1 MGKPNSGKS
10 LLFNQLTGL
19 RQKVANYPGVTV
31 DVKRGQF
38 REHTLV
44 DLPGTYSLNS
54 MSKDEAIAI
63 DTIVNSVKDEATR
76 VVVCVLDATRLEA
89 SLVLALQVQ
98 AIAKAEGKAV
108 MFALNLIDEVYRF
121 GQRINIEGLNY
132 ALGSPVMALSAKKLD
147 GLSEFQ
153 NRLEEVASAPQDFQ
167 VKREV
172 FDSKSAIFRARVLAN
187 QFAIR
192 LDIVLDRQNNI
203 DNFMLNS
210 VFGGLAFL
218 AIMFVLFQSIFTL
231 ATPLMDGLEG
241 VIVSTGEILT
251 SVTGEGI
258 VTDFINDALFG
269 GLGAFLVFVPQIMIL
284 TFIIGLLEDSGYLA
298 RAALICH
305 KPLSY
310 FGLSGRSF
318 IPYLSGHAC
327 AIPAIMAARTIE
339 SPHKR
344 LMTMLTVPLMSCS
357 ARLPVYALLI
367 AVLVPAD
374 ASFLGVFNLQGAAF
388 FGLYFFGIVMA
399 LIVSLAI
406 NRLAPTDLERSDMPF
421 ILELPS
427 YRLPHWK
434 PLLQKVLNSGYQFVT
449 RAAPII
455 FMVTVAIWVLGY
467 FPMGADLNDSLLGK
481 IGQVI
486 EPVFA
491 PLGLDWRYGVA
502 ILMSFLAR
510 EVFVGALGT
519 MFGMSDAEENTTGLA
534 EKLQADGLTLGAGLG
549 LVLFYVVALQCVA
562 TVATIKGETGSAKLA
577 WGIFVV
583 YGLLAY
589 SIALLVNL
597 AF

>member
-1 MGKPNSGKS
+1 M
-10 LLFNQLTGL
+10 
-19 RQKVANYPGVTV
+19 
-31 DVKRGQF
+31 DVKRGEFQGY
-38 REHTLV
+38 EVV

-54 MSKDEAIAI
+54 LTKDEAIAS
-63 DTIVNSVKDEATR
+63 DSIVKAIEEANTK
-76 VVVCVLDATRLEA
+76 VVVCVLDATRLER

-98 AIAKAEGKAV
+98 AIAKSAGKAV
-108 MFALNLIDEVYRF
+108 LFAVNLIDEVRRF
-121 GQRINIEGLNY
+121 GKEIDIKGLNRF
-132 ALGSPVMALSAKKLD
+132 LGSPVVALSAKKLD
-147 GLSEFQ
+147 GLLEFQ
-153 NRLEEVASAPQDFQ
+153 QTLIEVASSPDNFQ
-167 VKREV
+167 VSQETFGGKASIR
-172 FDSKSAIFRARVLAN
+172 RARDLADEFGVDLNLVLKH
-187 QFAIR
+187 
-192 LDIVLDRQNNI
+192 QNHI
-203 DNFMLNS
+203 DEFMLNS
-210 VFGGLAFL
+210 LFGGVAFL
-218 AIMFVLFQSIFTL
+218 SIMFVLFQSIFTL
-231 ATPLMDGLEG
+231 AAPLMDGLEG
-241 VIVSTGEILT
+241 MILGAGT
-251 SVTGEGI
+251 LLSSMTGEGI
-258 VTDFINDALFG
+258 ISDFIKDALFG

-284 TFIIGLLEDSGYLA
+284 TLVIGLLEDSGYLA

-327 AIPAIMAARTIE
+327 AIPAIMSARTIE

-374 ASFLGVFNLQGAAF
+374 AKLLGVFNLQGAAF
-388 FGLYFFGIVMA
+388 FGLYLFGIVMA
-399 LIVSLAI
+399 LLVSLVI
-406 NRLAPTDLERSDMPF
+406 NRLAPTDLEQSDMPF

-434 PLLQKVLNSGYQFVT
+434 PLLQKVLDSGKQFVI

-455 FMVTVAIWVLGY
+455 FMVSVGIWCLGY
-467 FPMGADLNDSLLGK
+467 FPLGASLDDSLLGA
-481 IGQVI
+481 IGHFI

-502 ILMSFLAR
+502 IVMSFLAR

-519 MFGMSDAEENTTGLA
+519 MFGMSDAEENTGGLA

-562 TVATIKGETGSAKLA
+562 TVATLKGETGNSKLA
-577 WGIFVV
+577 WGIFAV

-589 SIALLVNL
+589 CIALLVNVVV
-597 AF
+597 